1 MRRSRRPW
9 QQGLQS
15 GEGRS
20 GCIFWTLIALLFA
33 LFASEV
39 APVKMASMKLE
50 DFMKEL
56 AMTQPRRP
64 KEFFESEIF
73 NKARSLDLEI
83 PRKQIRVK
91 KYHERVVMD
100 VEFSAPVE
108 VLGFAFDWDVKIHV
122 DRDIFLM

>member
-1 MRRSRRPW
+1 MRSR
-9 QQGLQS
+9 QQLAEKQR

-20 GCIFWTLIALLFA
+20 GCIFWTLMALLFA
-33 LFASEV
+33 LLASEV
-39 APVKMASMKLE
+39 VPIKVSSMKLE

-73 NKARSLDLEI
+73 NKSRSLDLEI

-91 KYHERVVMD
+91 KYPERVVMD
-100 VEFSAPVE
+100 VEFSAPIE
-108 VLGFAFDWDVKIHV
+108 VLGFSFDWDVTIHV
-122 DRDIFLM
+122 DRDIFLL

>member
-1 MRRSRRPW
+1 MRRPRRRW
-9 QQGLQS
+9 MRRQT

-20 GCIFWTLIALLFA
+20 GCILWILLALLFA
-33 LFASEV
+33 LAASEIV
-39 APVKMASMKLE
+39 PIKMASMKLE

-56 AMTQPRRP
+56 AMTQPRGS

-73 NKARSLDLEI
+73 NKARSLDLEV

-91 KYHERVVMD
+91 KYPERVIMD
-100 VEFSAPVE
+100 VEFSAPIDI
-108 VLGFAFDWDVKIHV
+108 LSFTFDWDVKIHV